1 MKMKN
6 KMKKIAALLAAL
18 AIASGSVFA
27 LASCKGDDTPE
38 ESSTPDSTPVET
50 PAETPAE
57 TPVEGEGEENIS
69 NIPDFDFMAE
79 DLTKY
84 VTLGQ
89 YKDLDIEIIAKPEI
103 TDELV
108 RTQIN
113 TDLIATKLCNE
124 VTDRAVTENDTVYI
138 SYKGLLDGEEFEGGT
153 GTKDF
158 FTIYDGGGFIEGFAE
173 GLIGAMPGVEV
184 AVELNFPED
193 YYEDLA
199 GKPVTFM
206 VTVGHI
212 YEAKEL
218 TDELAAEFTGNDDA
232 TVESLMASYR
242 ELLEENMTSTYDT
255 YKLDLVWSRIFE
267 GATEIELPAEL
278 IKSYYDIDVEYYSS
292 YAAMYGMTYEAI
304 LEMVG
309 MTDDDVYNRAH
320 DNVLTDMV
328 VYSVLKEENISIND
342 EEYEELLDELAE
354 SSGYAKEDILKIY
367 SKEDLNEMFIYTK
380 VYESAVEWQNF
391 IIVEAEEN

>member
-1 MKMKN
+1 MKMTN
-6 KMKKIAALLAAL
+6 KMKRIAALLAAL

-38 ESSTPDSTPVET
+38 ESSTPDSTPIET

-57 TPVEGEGEENIS
+57 SEGEENIS
-69 NIPDFDFMAE
+69 NIPEFDFMAE

-84 VTLGQ
+84 ITLGQ

-108 RTQIN
+108 LAQIN
-113 TDLIATKLCNE
+113 TDLISTKLCNE
-124 VTDRAVTENDTVYI
+124 VKDRAVTESDTVYI
-138 SYKGLLDGEEFEGGT
+138 SYKGLMDGEEFEGGT

-193 YYEDLA
+193 YYEELA

-206 VTVGHI
+206 VTVSHI

-218 TDELAAEFTGNDDA
+218 TDELATEFTGNEEMTA
-232 TVESLMASYR
+232 ESLISEYR
-242 ELLEENMTSTYDT
+242 TLLEKNVDEQYET

-267 GATEIELPAEL
+267 GATEIELPADL

-342 EEYEELLDELAE
+342 EEYEELLTELAE
-354 SSGYAKEDILKIY
+354 TSGYAKDDILKVY
-367 SKEDLNEMFIYTK
+367 TKEDLNEMFIYTK

-391 IIVEAEEN
+391 VIVEAEAE